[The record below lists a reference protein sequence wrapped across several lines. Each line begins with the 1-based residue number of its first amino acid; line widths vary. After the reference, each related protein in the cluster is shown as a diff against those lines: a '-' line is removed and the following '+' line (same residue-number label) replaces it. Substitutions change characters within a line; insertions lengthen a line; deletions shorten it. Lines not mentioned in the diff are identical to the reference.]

1 MTNCLNCK
9 KSRFLVRLTLFL
21 CFSFYDCNLL
31 NEAGLADDRLKGSE
45 VKQRIQDAV
54 NTYVAVAASYD
65 PSVLTASNALLNAQ
79 ASSLAGINSGDY
91 YHKSDVDKCISEIQT
106 WGYLIRSPGF
116 IAMIQC
122 HLKPS
127 SPIY

>member
-1 MTNCLNCK
+1 ML
-9 KSRFLVRLTLFL
+9 RIPMGLILILFYSL
-21 CFSFYDCNLL
+21 ITSCNLL

-91 YHKSDVDKCISEIQT
+91 YDKSDVDSCISEIQT

-122 HLKPS
+122 HLKPAN
-127 SPIY
+127 PIY